1 MYTTSSAI
9 LEALAEAG
17 VEFIF
22 ANFGSDHP
30 GLIEAIAQARAAG
43 KPCPR
48 VITCPAEMVAMSA
61 AHGFA
66 QTTGRAQAVLVH
78 VDCGTQALGGAA
90 HNAAKG
96 RVPVFILAG
105 MSPATQEGEARGSRN
120 EFIQWIQD
128 VPDQRGLV
136 RGYVRYENEIRQG
149 ANAKQVVHRAMQLA
163 HSAPRGPVYVTAARE
178 TLEQEVPRVAIDVS
192 RWRPVAPAA
201 LSMESLEQIVL
212 ALVEADCPL
221 IVTSYV
227 GRSPAAVAELS
238 ALASELGIGV
248 VESVPNYMNFP
259 ATHECYLGVQ
269 WNEQRQNAALAQADV
284 VLVIDSDVPWIGAV
298 SRPRAGARIF
308 HIDADPLKVQ
318 MPLWYI
324 GAALQC
330 AADATVALRQIRGAA
345 AKRLSAAR
353 LAQRQTRLEAAHEL
367 WESEIERH
375 EQVPAR
381 GLSTEY
387 LVARI
392 RAAIGEDAIV
402 VSEAVTNFHVV
413 SQHLKRTKAGT
424 IFSSGGGSL
433 GYNGGAALGVKLA
446 RPDALVVSICGDGS
460 YLFAQPSVV
469 HWMARRYGA
478 PFLHVVLNNGGW
490 RAPRQAVV
498 SVHPD
503 GIAAKAPNI
512 DIDFPQPPDYGGIAA
527 AAGGAHVEVVK
538 SAAQVD
544 GALARALR
552 AIRDEGRAAV
562 IDAQVGS

>member
-48 VITCPAEMVAMSA
+48 VVTCPAEMVAMSA
-61 AHGFA
+61 AHGYA

-78 VDCGTQALGGAA
+78 VDCGTQALGGAV

-105 MSPATQEGEARGSRN
+105 LSPATQEGEARGSRN

-136 RGYVRYENEIRQG
+136 RGYVRYENEMRQG
-149 ANAKQVVHRAMQLA
+149 ANARQVVHRALQFA
-163 HSAPRGPVYVTAARE
+163 HSAPRGPVYVTATRE
-178 TLEQEVPRVAIDVS
+178 ALEQEVPRVSIS
-192 RWRPVAPAA
+192 LNQWQPLAPAA
-201 LSMESLEQIVL
+201 LSADSVERITQ
-212 ALVEADCPL
+212 ALIEAECPL
-221 IVTSYV
+221 IVTSYA
-227 GRSPAAVAELS
+227 GRSPAAVTELA
-238 ALASELGIGV
+238 ALSSELGIGV
-248 VESVPNYMNFP
+248 IESVPSYVNFP
-259 ATHECYLGVQ
+259 ATHGNYLGVQ
-269 WNEQRQNAALAQADV
+269 WNERRQNAALAQADV
-284 VLVIDSDVPWIGAV
+284 VLVVDSDVPWIGAV
-298 SRPRAGARIF
+298 SHPRAGARIF

-324 GAALQC
+324 GAAMQC
-330 AADATVALRQIRGAA
+330 AADATVALRQIREAA
-345 AKRLSAAR
+345 AKRLPAAR
-353 LAQRQTRLEAAHEL
+353 LSQRQVRLEAAHEL

-375 EQVPAR
+375 EEMPAK
-381 GLSTEY
+381 GLSAEF
-387 LVARI
+387 LVARL

-413 SQHLKRTKAGT
+413 SQHLRRTKPGT
-424 IFSSGGGSL
+424 LFSSGGGSL

-446 RPDALVVSICGDGS
+446 QPGALVVSICGDGS
-460 YLFAQPSVV
+460 YLFSQPSVV
-469 HWMARRYGA
+469 HWMARRYDA

-552 AIRDEGRAAV
+552 AIRDERRAAV
-562 IDAQVGS
+562 IDAVLS